1 MEYQRGT
8 SKEALTV
15 AEYDNQQSDDS
26 TNAQADIY
34 NDVSDEQKNWQRQLN
49 RAREQNKELLKG
61 YLELGET
68 KAALTRVEG
77 AVESLIDHFA
87 QTGYDDSPLTGVKDS
102 LSQQRQADTSML
114 MHRTQIAD
122 ILHDKDSTWDAE
134 QMAEARTKWDSGDYA
149 GALSSV
155 QSAFAQPVENIDAE
169 VERRVQERLREAGRG
184 VDSGSSVSAG
194 TRRMTLTDAESVSP
208 GMSDDQLAAHAD
220 SVLDQFFSRRN

>member
-15 AEYDNQQSDDS
+15 AEYEANQDSNS
-26 TNAQADIY
+26 TNAEADIY
-34 NDVSDEQKNWQRQLN
+34 DGVSDEQKTWQRQLN

-68 KAALTRVEG
+68 KAALSRVEG

-87 QTGYDDSPLTGVKDS
+87 QSGYDDSPLTGVKDS